1 MAIKNMTAKNDLLR
15 RIQDEYATFSKS
27 QKMIGSF
34 ILEHYDK
41 AAYMT
46 AARLGEEVGVSESTV
61 VRFATEL
68 GCDGY
73 PGLQQGLR
81 ELIRTK
87 LTSIQR
93 IEITNDRIGGG
104 DALDAVLE
112 ADIDRIR
119 MTRESINRSHF
130 DAAVEQLLGAHV
142 IYIAGVRTSS
152 ALASFLYC
160 NFNLIFEN
168 VKLIGN
174 TSGSEIFERMLHIG
188 PGDVFVALSFP
199 RYSKRMINAVEFAK
213 SRGATVIAVTDS
225 ETAPIACAADC
236 LLIAKS
242 DMVSFVDSLVAPLS
256 VLNALIVAIAR
267 KKKGELEKSFTVLE
281 DIWDRF
287 EVYDKEH
294 DE

>member
-1 MAIKNMTAKNDLLR
+1 MKTDLLR
-15 RIQDEYATFSKS
+15 KIQEHMRDFSKS
-27 QKMIGSF
+27 QKAIGSF

-46 AARLGEEVGVSESTV
+46 AARLGEQVGVSESTV
-61 VRFATEL
+61 VRLATEL
-68 GCDGY
+68 GCNGY

-93 IEITNDRIGGG
+93 IEITDARIG
-104 DALDAVLE
+104 DDDVLTAVLD

-119 MTRESINRSHF
+119 ATCDSINRDHF
-130 DAAVEQLLGAHV
+130 NNAVEKLLAARN

-160 NFNLIFEN
+160 NFCLIFEN
-168 VKLIGN
+168 VRLIGN
-174 TSGSEIFERMLHIG
+174 TSGSEIFEHMLHIG
-188 PGDVFVALSFP
+188 AGDVLVVLSFP
-199 RYSKRMINAVEFAK
+199 RYSKRMINAVEYAK
-213 SRGATVIAVTDS
+213 SRGASILAITDS
-225 ETAPIACAADC
+225 ESAPIASSADC
-236 LLIAKS
+236 LLTAKS

-267 KKKGELEKSFTVLE
+267 QKKADLETSFGELEN
-281 DIWDRF
+281 IWDQF

-294 DE
+294 DT